1 MRPLRVGCLGELN
14 WRNGSYALLLLITA
28 AVASHAQFTSL
39 HSFDYTDG
47 KYVYAGLIQATDGN
61 LYGTTA
67 EGGANDAGTVFK
79 ITTGGTL
86 ATLHS
91 FDGTDGREPR
101 ALVQ

>member
-28 AVASHAQFTSL
+28 AVASPAQFTSL
-39 HSFDYTDG
+39 HSFEYTDG
-47 KYVYAGLIQATDGN
+47 KYVYAGLVQATDGN

-79 ITTGGTL
+79 ELSRFLPLSPLLGAFCGPKH
-86 ATLHS
+86 A
-91 FDGTDGREPR
+91 
-101 ALVQ
+101 